1 MADSDHV
8 IPPAP
13 AKDML
18 DGWVLS
24 NPISKREVKE
34 YVETQAS
41 DEVVQHLE
49 KVKSEYALGE
59 QHECW
64 DVHTNKSRYWVITNP
79 TNLYDQIYFPSLDY
93 TLSFHLGLMV
103 RLMSQDRG
111 AIDQDQKSA
120 LGVVWRKWEDAASS
134 GDKGEEIEDF
144 QSVGMKCREC
154 LIQLA
159 KSLGT
164 REIVPKGQPQPKQ
177 ADFVEWSELIADSI
191 APGES
196 NQSIRA
202 YLKTTSKSTWSV
214 VNWLTHYGN
223 AGRHDARFALE
234 ATANVINLYGT
245 GFMKFASKA
254 PNRCPK
260 CGSSSIHVGYVAD
273 LEPNPYVSQ
282 CEKCGWKDR

>member
-1 MADSDHV
+1 MADNHHV

-13 AKDML
+13 VKHVL

-24 NPISKREVKE
+24 TPINKKEVKE

-41 DEVVQHLE
+41 HEVVQHLE
-49 KVKSEYALGE
+49 KVKSEYVLSG

-64 DVHTNKSRYWVITNP
+64 DVHTNKSCYWVITNP
-79 TNLYDQIYFPSLDY
+79 TNLYDQKYFPSLDY
-93 TLSFHLGLMV
+93 TLSFHLGLMI

-111 AIDQDQKSA
+111 AIDQDQKFA
-120 LGVVWRKWEDAASS
+120 LGFVWRKWEDAASS
-134 GDKGEEIEDF
+134 GDRGEEIEDF

-164 REIVPKGQPQPKQ
+164 REIVPKGQPRPKQ
-177 ADFVEWSELIADSI
+177 ADFVAWSELIADSI

-202 YLKTTSKSTWSV
+202 HLKSASKSTWSV

-223 AGRHDARFALE
+223 AGRHDF
-234 ATANVINLYGT
+234 
-245 GFMKFASKA
+245 
-254 PNRCPK
+254 
-260 CGSSSIHVGYVAD
+260 
-273 LEPNPYVSQ
+273 
-282 CEKCGWKDR
+282 